1 MRSLLVFIFGFG
13 VLSVAHAHGPQCFEN
28 EVNPRTQ
35 QRYESAAQWQ
45 SDVDAWEQRGRGF
58 AGPLNLFWS
67 FTSYVREK
75 KQAESFGSDKAAHC
89 YIGCVIARST
99 RAEVADYIGW
109 LKEQQDLVD
118 CDPET
123 HFEEADAVAT
133 SWGGMLE
140 ARSREECQAQC
151 VERYGSRTY

>member
-1 MRSLLVFIFGFG
+1 MRLLLAVTFGIS

-28 EVNPRTQ
+28 EVNPQTH
-35 QRYESAAQWQ
+35 QRYETAAQWQ

-99 RAEVADYIGW
+99 RAEVADYVGW
-109 LKEQQDLVD
+109 LKEQKDLSD

-123 HFEEADAVAT
+123 HFEEADALAT

-140 ARSREECQAQC
+140 ARSREECRAQC

>member
-1 MRSLLVFIFGFG
+1 MRLLLVFAFGIS
-13 VLSVAHAHGPQCFEN
+13 VLSVAQAEGLQCFEN
-28 EVNPRTQ
+28 EVNPKTQ
-35 QRYESAAQWQ
+35 QRYETEVQWQ
-45 SDVDAWEQRGRGF
+45 SDLDAWEQRGRGL

-67 FTSYVREK
+67 FTSYIREK

-99 RAEVADYIGW
+99 RAEVADYVGW
-109 LKEQQDLVD
+109 LKEQKDLSD

-133 SWGGMLE
+133 SWGGALE
-140 ARSREECQAQC
+140 ARSREECQVRC
-151 VERYGSRTY
+151 IEKYGVRTY